1 MSEVLKT
8 HSSDAV
14 SKGFSAARRR
24 GGVLCAA
31 LASLAIPASP
41 IHGALGAQATPVREV
56 DDPGRIAYE
65 SEQSIGAGQDFVV
78 FPKVPGAIGSSSST
92 LARSCFSN
100 PS

>member
-14 SKGFSAARRR
+14 SKGFSAARRSA
-24 GGVLCAA
+24 VVFAA
-31 LASLAIPASP
+31 LASLAMLGSP
-41 IHGALGAQATPVREV
+41 IQAAFGAVTQVREV